1 MAPVGPPMVI
11 AMVELYPEMIA
22 EGVEAMREAQKE
34 CFSEG
39 EIVKE
44 IYLAMYGAYIKAL
57 DRAEKLH

>member
-1 MAPVGPPMVI
+1 MVI

-22 EGVEAMREAQKE
+22 EGVEAMREAQQE